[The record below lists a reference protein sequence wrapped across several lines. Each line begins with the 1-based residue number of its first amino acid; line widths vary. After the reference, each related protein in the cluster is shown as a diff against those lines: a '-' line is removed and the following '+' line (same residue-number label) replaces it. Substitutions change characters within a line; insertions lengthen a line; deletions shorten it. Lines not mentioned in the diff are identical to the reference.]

1 VDGGVDDGYVGF
13 GERVT
18 VAMSGGDERFFESLC
33 RTVGFA
39 LISADSGQQIRSW
52 NERAAALFGRESA
65 AMVGTSLMQAF
76 PDELRPQMSVFVTE
90 ALERQASNDV
100 EFTRKDAAGAEQ
112 VIVAII
118 SPIVE
123 AGGGVIGVS
132 LAFRDITPRRRAV
145 NTVRDTAARL
155 KAIFDNA
162 AEGIVTVD
170 EQGRIESFNPAAER
184 MFGYTAAEVGGRGL
198 DLILPEPYATMARAF
213 IERAARNNESSPLDR
228 EREVVGRRK
237 NGETFPMNLA
247 FSEMLLGERRLFT
260 GIVRDLTVRKRLDHD
275 LAESQR
281 MAALGKMAN
290 DVSDHFNNILAGVL
304 TSIEA
309 ALSMDSV
316 RTIHRLLE
324 RTVDSIGRAKRIT
337 SQLMAFGGSEYA
349 VGEQVDLAEAMTRF
363 AESIRPTAAQRGL
376 TLETNLQP
384 IPAVTFESHRLLPIL
399 EAITQN
405 AMDAMQPGG
414 RLTIRMRP
422 EGEMALIRIEDTGT
436 GISAENLKHMFEP
449 FFTTKREL
457 HGAAGRNVGMGLAA
471 VRRTVTDMGGRI
483 DLESQVGVG
492 TAVLIRFPLRKA
504 AR

>member
-1 VDGGVDDGYVGF
+1 
-13 GERVT
+13 
-18 VAMSGGDERFFESLC
+18 MSGGDEHFFESLC

-39 LISADSGQQIRSW
+39 LISADSGQVIRSW
-52 NERAAALFGRESA
+52 NERAAALFGRASS
-65 AMVGTSLMQAF
+65 AMVGTPLMQAF

-100 EFTRKDAAGAEQ
+100 EFTRKDAAGTEQ

-118 SPIVE
+118 SPIIE
-123 AGGGVIGVS
+123 SGGGIRGVS

-145 NTVRDTAARL
+145 NAVRDTAARL
-155 KAIFDNA
+155 RAIFDNA

-170 EQGRIESFNPAAER
+170 ELGRIESFNPAAER
-184 MFGYTAAEVGGRGL
+184 MFGYSAAEAEGRGL
-198 DLILPEPYATMARAF
+198 DLILPEPFATMARAY
-213 IERAARNNESSPLDR
+213 IERAARSSENHPLDR
-228 EREVVGRRK
+228 EREVVGRRRS
-237 NGETFPMNLA
+237 GETFPMNLA
-247 FSEMLLGERRLFT
+247 FSEMMLGERRLFT

-309 ALSMDSV
+309 AMSMDSV
-316 RTIHRLLE
+316 RSIHKLLE

-349 VGEQVDLAEAMTRF
+349 VGERVDLADAVKQF
-363 AESIRPTAAQRGL
+363 AESLRPVVAQRGL
-376 TLETNLQP
+376 TLETDMHP

-399 EAITQN
+399 ESICQN
-405 AMDAMQPGG
+405 AIDAMQAGG
-414 RLTIRMRP
+414 RLTIRMQP
-422 EGEMALIRIEDTGT
+422 EGEMAVIRIEDTGT

-492 TAVLIRFPLRKA
+492 TSVLIRLPLRKPV
-504 AR
+504 R